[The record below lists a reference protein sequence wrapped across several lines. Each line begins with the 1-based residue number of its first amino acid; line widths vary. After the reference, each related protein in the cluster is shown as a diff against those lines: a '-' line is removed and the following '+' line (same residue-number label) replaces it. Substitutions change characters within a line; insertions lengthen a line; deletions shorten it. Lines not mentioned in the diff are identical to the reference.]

1 MSLIVWKLQ
10 KKKEDVR
17 CMLYQV
23 TQIFFNDGNPALCH
37 EQHDKK
43 RHQNDGE
50 TSTLLVLSYYY
61 LAPVTKVLLQ
71 AHHGICCYVYIFAI
85 LTYVTTVNQC
95 LTIFFS
101 KSYVSL
107 ERSTS
112 DEVKK
117 SIKPLKKWECQ
128 KCQRLIHFFSK

>member
-17 CMLYQV
+17 CTLYQV

-50 TSTLLVLSYYY
+50 TSTLLVLSYCY

-101 KSYVSL
+101 KSYVSWKDL
-107 ERSTS
+107 HQMKW
-112 DEVKK
+112 KK
-117 SIKPLKKWECQ
+117 ASNHRKSRNIKNVNG
-128 KCQRLIHFFSK
+128 

>member
-1 MSLIVWKLQ
+1 MKLTFWNSQNILSLIVWKLQ

-17 CMLYQV
+17 CWLS
-23 TQIFFNDGNPALCH
+23 NPALCH

-43 RHQNDGE
+43 QHQNDGE

-61 LAPVTKVLLQ
+61 LAPVTKVLSQ

-85 LTYVTTVNQC
+85 LTYLTTVNQC

-101 KSYVSL
+101 KSYVIGKIYIRWNEKKHQIIEKVGLSKM
-107 ERSTS
+107 ST
-112 DEVKK
+112 VN
-117 SIKPLKKWECQ
+117 PL
-128 KCQRLIHFFSK
+128 F